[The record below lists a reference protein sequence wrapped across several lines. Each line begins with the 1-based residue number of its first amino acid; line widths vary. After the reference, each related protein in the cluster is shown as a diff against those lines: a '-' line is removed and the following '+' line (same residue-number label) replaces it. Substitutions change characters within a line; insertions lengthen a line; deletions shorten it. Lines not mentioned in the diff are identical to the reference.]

1 MSQRSYIHLQ
11 QNSTYNNTIIIAPEW
26 TNPLATIIQ
35 PVIQDNYTR
44 DIVGITLYN
53 DIVCGL
59 IVISTCSLP
68 YRPW

>member
-26 TNPLATIIQ
+26 TNPLATMIQ
-35 PVIQDNYTR
+35 PVIQDNYTH
-44 DIVGITLYN
+44 VGTTLYN

-59 IVISTCSLP
+59 IVVSTCSSP
-68 YRPW
+68 YQSW